1 MRYLKAV
8 PRSFEREAPARPVTV
23 VSADSRDVV
32 YLEDDAS
39 LEVITAALKAWG
51 LKVRSERDGDGAAAK
66 TAPPVAT
73 AEACWETTRP
83 PAPSPGRLDNVLSP
97 LWLPIRRPVAGNEP
111 VAAWSWFGR
120 AA

>member
-1 MRYLKAV
+1 MSYLRAV
-8 PRSFEREAPARPVTV
+8 PKSYERETAARPVTV

-39 LEVITAALKAWG
+39 LEIITAALTAWG
-51 LKVRSERDGDGAAAK
+51 LKVRSEREVDVAAAK
-66 TAPPVAT
+66 TLPPVAT

-83 PAPSPGRLDNVLSP
+83 QAAAPGRLDNVLSP

>member
-1 MRYLKAV
+1 MRYLKPV
-8 PRSFEREAPARPVTV
+8 PKSFERKAPARPVTV

-32 YLEDDAS
+32 YLEDEAS
-39 LEVITAALKAWG
+39 LEIITAALTAWG
-51 LKVRSERDGDGAAAK
+51 LKVRSEREMEVAAAK
-66 TAPPVAT
+66 ALPPVAT

-83 PAPSPGRLDNVLSP
+83 QAAAPGRLDNVLSP

-111 VAAWSWFGR
+111 VAAWGWFGR